1 MTKGERIKNL
11 RERRGINQTALAD
24 KIDVSKQTLYKYEN
38 DIITNIPSDKI
49 EALAEVLGT
58 TPAYIM
64 GWDDTT
70 FSNIH
75 PVKTRSFPVLGAVAC
90 GEAIYMSEEK
100 GLYVDASSDIRAD
113 FVLIAHGDSMINAR
127 IHDGDIV
134 FIRKQE
140 EVENGEIA
148 VVAIDDEATLKRFYK
163 YADMIV
169 LRAENPT
176 FKDMVFTP
184 SDHKEIRILGKA
196 VAFQGNII

>member
-1 MTKGERIKNL
+1 MTKGERIKRL
-11 RERRGINQTALAD
+11 REQRGINQTALAD
-24 KIDVSKQTLYKYEN
+24 RIDTSKQTLYKYEN

-49 EALAEVLGT
+49 EALAEALGT

-64 GWDDTT
+64 GWDDIA

-90 GEAIYMSEEK
+90 GETIYMSEEK
-100 GLYVDASSDIRAD
+100 GLYVDASNDIRAD

-127 IHDGDIV
+127 IHDGDVV
-134 FIRKQE
+134 FVRKQE

-176 FKDMVFTP
+176 FKDMVFT
-184 SDHKEIRILGKA
+184 SDDHKEIRILGKA

>member
-70 FSNIH
+70 FTNIH
-75 PVKTRSFPVLGAVAC
+75 PVKTRSFPVLGTVAC

-134 FIRKQE
+134 FVRKQE

-148 VVAIDDEATLKRFYK
+148 VVAIDDEATLKRFYR
-163 YADMIV
+163 YADMVV

-176 FKDMVFTP
+176 FKDMVFTT

>member
-1 MTKGERIKNL
+1 MTKGERIKRL
-11 RERRGINQTALAD
+11 REHRGINQTALAD
-24 KIDVSKQTLYKYEN
+24 RIDTSKQTLYKYEN

-49 EALAEVLGT
+49 EALAEALGT

-70 FSNIH
+70 FTNIH

-100 GLYVDASSDIRAD
+100 GLYVDASSDIHAD

-127 IHDGDIV
+127 IHDGDVV
-134 FIRKQE
+134 FVRKQE

-163 YADMIV
+163 YADTIV

-184 SDHKEIRILGKA
+184 DDHKEIRILGKA

>member
-1 MTKGERIKNL
+1 MTKGERIKRL
-11 RERRGINQTALAD
+11 REHRGINQTALAD
-24 KIDVSKQTLYKYEN
+24 RIDTSKQTLYKYEN

-49 EALAEVLGT
+49 EALAEALGT

-70 FSNIH
+70 FTNIH
-75 PVKTRSFPVLGAVAC
+75 PVKTRSFPVLGAAAC

-100 GLYVDASSDIRAD
+100 GLYVDASSDIHAD
-113 FVLIAHGDSMINAR
+113 FVLIAHGVSMINAR
-127 IHDGDIV
+127 IHDGDVV
-134 FIRKQE
+134 FVRKQE

-163 YADMIV
+163 YADTIV

-184 SDHKEIRILGKA
+184 DDHKEIRILGKA